1 MKIIF
6 MFIVISLMFILAGC
20 NLTPTPQPIPTME
33 EPTVI
38 VPELN
43 GTFWLLTSLNGDD
56 PITNTYIHLMF
67 IDGWATGNAGCNDYG
82 GEYSTTI
89 EGILNVHYIVSHQVS
104 CLEPE
109 GIMEQEALY
118 LDILENVNQYGIVDG
133 RLRLDAGDDAYLD
146 FGYLQ
151 ITD

>member
-1 MKIIF
+1 MKKTFIF
-6 MFIVISLMFILAGC
+6 ITILLILILTGC
-20 NLTPTPQPIPTME
+20 NQTPIPQATPTME

-43 GTFWLLTSLNGDD
+43 GTLWLLNSMNGDNR
-56 PITNTYIHLMF
+56 ITNTFITLMF

-82 GEYSTTI
+82 GEYSSTT
-89 EGILNVHYIVSHQVS
+89 EGVLNVHFIVSHQVS
-104 CLEPE
+104 CLEPA

-118 LDILENVNQYGIVDG
+118 LELLKNVVQYGIVDG

-146 FGYLQ
+146 FDYMQ